1 MSRFISCAAIEAT
14 SCGRIRSVHLIPSER
29 THRRVIDGHRVCAA
43 IEALGAP
50 PRVAT
55 WAQRFALLGDPGRLS
70 LMLCVWRAGP
80 ISVSDLAVA
89 TNMNDTTVSQALRLL
104 RANGLVTAERDG
116 RVIRYRLN
124 DTCAGDVL
132 THVAS
137 GPLADDPLPTIGAG
151 G

>member
-1 MSRFISCAAIEAT
+1 
-14 SCGRIRSVHLIPSER
+14 VHLIPPER

-43 IEALGAP
+43 IEALGEP
-50 PRVAT
+50 PTVAT

-89 TNMNDTTVSQALRLL
+89 TNMNDTAVSQALRLL
-104 RANGLVTAERDG
+104 RANGLVSADRDG
-116 RVIRYRLN
+116 RIIRYRLSEPS
-124 DTCAGDVL
+124 AADVL
-132 THVAS
+132 AQVAP
-137 GPLADDPLPTIGAG
+137 GPLTGDSVPIVDAG